1 MTCNTKE
8 REEES
13 LNLLR
18 DDDPDPNVW
27 MRLRQPGKRERG
39 SPTTD
44 RSSRVKREEETR
56 ERQKETKNIRSQ
68 RRAVVIRTF
77 AFSLAG
83 QTWNIRTRVKRFID
97 TDVH

>member
-1 MTCNTKE
+1 MGGNSKKGGTQPTTESDKQEEGERGVITCNTKE
-8 REEES
+8 REEAS

-27 MRLRQPGKRERG
+27 
-39 SPTTD
+39 
-44 RSSRVKREEETR
+44 R
-56 ERQKETKNIRSQ
+56 ERQFSSN
-68 RRAVVIRTF
+68 AVVIRTF

-83 QTWNIRTRVKRFID
+83 QTWNIRTGVKRFIE